1 MIYDLGSN
9 YFVRAF
15 EELDLKGPYT
25 SWFQDQ
31 EVCKYNS
38 HGSFQKN
45 SKWFHSFYEGLN
57 KEDQVVWAICHKEDG
72 HIGNVALQNLSF
84 INRNAAFSILLGN
97 KKHWGKSVGL
107 LVGETLLQH
116 GFDKLNLNKIYCGTA
131 ATNKGMIKLATALGM
146 SEEGRRRQHLYLEGE
161 WVDVLEFGVLK
172 DEFKETMKNK
182 T

>member
-15 EELDLKGPYT
+15 EESDLAGPYT

-31 EVCKYNS
+31 DVCKYNS

-45 SKWFHSFYEGLN
+45 NNWFRSFYEGLK

-107 LVGETLLQH
+107 LVGQALLQH
-116 GFDKLNLNKIYCGTA
+116 GFDKLNLNKMYCGTA
-131 ATNKGMIKLATALGM
+131 ATNKGMIKLANALGM
-146 SEEGRRRQHLYLEGE
+146 SEEGRRRQHLFLEGQ

-172 DEFKETMKNK
+172 DEFENTMNNK
-182 T
+182 